1 MGNLFKVK
9 SNKMS
14 RLGFHPDLLSASR
27 AVPRPLGA
35 ASATLCSIFGS
46 KDAMLAHPT
55 LDIMFFFVMHI
66 RTGPLEVQ
74 YLCEVMGLRG
84 GGSGGPGEEGYLDRH
99 FFCPLGLCT
108 GQMERGCQPVGPCFL
123 HVPRMARCAERSDG
137 QCLSF
142 TVSHRKLHW

>member
-74 YLCEVMGLRG
+74 YLCEAMGLRG
-84 GGSGGPGEEGYLDRH
+84 GLMAAWERTGVWTGISSALWDCARGRWRGDASLVVPASSTFPGWLVVQKD
-99 FFCPLGLCT
+99 
-108 GQMERGCQPVGPCFL
+108 QMASVF
-123 HVPRMARCAERSDG
+123 
-137 QCLSF
+137 
-142 TVSHRKLHW
+142 VS